1 LPESSSS
8 RLAAF
13 AHAALL
19 LALACTACS
28 KADTTA
34 VTPKTEQPALQAPA
48 ITPEQ
53 KPPALELANTA
64 VYELTANGSDRR
76 YQVWVDV
83 PDSYADND
91 RPYPVVFV
99 NDALYAFPL
108 VRSIRNLLGQHG
120 RNIEDFIL
128 VGLPPQTGLTSKQ
141 SRSRDYTPSNPLL
154 DAARAKDDYGAETY
168 GEAAVYRDYIE
179 QQVFP
184 LIAAHYRAD
193 MGRKVYA
200 GHSLGGLFG
209 SYVLLTR
216 PEMFQSYILSS
227 PSLWFDK
234 HAILESESAYAAGH
248 SDLSARVMMT
258 SGMYETVR
266 PGPRYFKQNDMIGD
280 MRAFERRLK
289 ARAYPHLSIDSK
301 VIEDED
307 HLTVFPAA
315 ISRGL
320 LWALPGRGPY
330 VSG

>member
-1 LPESSSS
+1 MLPAFST
-8 RLAAF
+8 RPATLARV
-13 AHAALL
+13 ALL
-19 LALACTACS
+19 LTLFCSACS
-28 KADTTA
+28 KNEGNLAL
-34 VTPKTEQPALQAPA
+34 PNFEPAPAQVPA
-48 ITPEQ
+48 ITSEQ

-64 VYELTANGSDRR
+64 VYELTANGTDRH
-76 YQVWVDV
+76 YQVWVDL

-91 RPYPVVFV
+91 KPYPVVFV

-108 VRSIRNLLGQHG
+108 IRSIRNLLGQHG

-141 SRSRDYTPSNPLL
+141 SRSRDYTPSNPL
-154 DAARAKDDYGAETY
+154 DDPAHAKDDYSGERY
-168 GEAAVYRDYIE
+168 GEAAAYRDYIE

-193 MGRKVYA
+193 MKRKVYA

-234 HAILESESAYAAGH
+234 HVILQSESAYAAAH
-248 SDLSARVMMT
+248 QDLPARVMMYA
-258 SGMYETVR
+258 GMYETTR

-280 MRAFERRLK
+280 MHVFERTLK
-289 ARAYPHLSIDSK
+289 AHAYPHLSIGSA
-301 VIEDED
+301 VIQDED
-307 HLTVFPAA
+307 HLTVFPVS

-320 LWALPGRGPY
+320 LWALPGHGPY
-330 VSG
+330 ISG